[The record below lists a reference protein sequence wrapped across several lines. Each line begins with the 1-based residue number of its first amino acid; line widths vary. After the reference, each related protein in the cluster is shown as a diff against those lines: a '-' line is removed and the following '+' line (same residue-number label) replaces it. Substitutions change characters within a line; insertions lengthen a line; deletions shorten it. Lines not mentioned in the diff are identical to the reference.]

1 MPKKLDYA
9 ALFTLRKDGRYMYR
23 WTDASGRHAL
33 YDRNPE
39 RLYRRI
45 HREEESS
52 EPTVGQV
59 AERWERTHRQE
70 ISDRTWA
77 NYAPHYQEILARHE
91 SKPFS
96 ALTVFDVTQH
106 LAQAKARGYS
116 ATVVNTIRSLYA
128 MIWDAAVVEG
138 AAPVNPVS
146 SVKLPR
152 GLKRGKRRA
161 PEDEQ
166 IRAILAGEDAPFGLF
181 PLLLLC
187 TGLRK
192 AEGLALTWEDV
203 DLERREIAVTKALDY
218 TVGAHPTV
226 KPPKTAAGVRA
237 VPIVEILLPV
247 LTRAKARS
255 TSPLLFPNP
264 PSTRGGAGGGYM
276 TERAY
281 EGAWLRYCQAVGLM
295 DGEKPAITAHHLR
308 HGTATLMFES
318 GVDEL
323 TAQHILGHSRPEI
336 TREIYTDLR
345 QKMLSKSVR
354 KFDNAIKKMSGNL

>member
-1 MPKKLDYA
+1 MPKKDYA
-9 ALFTLRKDGRYMYR
+9 SLFTRRSDGRYVATY
-23 WTDASGRHAL
+23 TDEAGRHYV
-33 YDRNPE
+33 YDRDPE
-39 RLYRRI
+39 RLYRRLN
-45 HREEESS
+45 RNVEPE
-52 EPTVGQV
+52 EPTFREV

-70 ISDRTWA
+70 ISGRTWA
-77 NYAPHYQEILARHE
+77 NYAPHYQDILLRHGDE
-91 SKPFS
+91 SFS
-96 ALTVFDVTQH
+96 SVTVFDVTQH
-106 LAQAKARGYS
+106 LAQAKAKGYS

-166 IRAILAGEDAPFGLF
+166 IRIILSGEDAPFGLF

-192 AEGLALTWEDV
+192 AEALALTWDDI
-203 DLERREIAVTKALDY
+203 DLVRKQISVTKALDF

-226 KPPKTAAGVRA
+226 KTPKTEAGVRT

-247 LTRAKARS
+247 LTRAKERS
-255 TSPLLFPNP
+255 ASPLLFPPP
-264 PSTRGGAGGGYM
+264 PSTRGGSGGGYM

-323 TAQHILGHSRPEI
+323 TAQRILGHSRPEI

-354 KFDNAIKKMSGNL
+354 KFDQAIKKMSGNM